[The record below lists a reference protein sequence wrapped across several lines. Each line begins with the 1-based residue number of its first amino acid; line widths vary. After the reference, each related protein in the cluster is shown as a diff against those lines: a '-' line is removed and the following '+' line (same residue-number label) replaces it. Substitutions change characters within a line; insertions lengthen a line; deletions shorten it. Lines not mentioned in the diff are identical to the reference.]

1 MDNSA
6 VRNKW
11 MDREALE
18 NYRHAMRICC
28 MNALHVCS
36 DDALSELCYDLDIS
50 RNGDARAYEHLL
62 GGQCMVITSEPGGG
76 KSYLMWLLLRDY
88 LEDCRNDSDRLP
100 VFLDGRDCGIVWDSI
115 EKGIVRALSGH
126 FPLVTEELVRER
138 LRAGGFVLLVDAVD
152 AQSETGSFL
161 LSELYCLGHDTDSTV
176 IIASRMQC
184 DRRDFHSDFV
194 YYTIDPV
201 SDEQIIRWLERD
213 VALGMIGGDENGQN
227 REKRWMPGRLLEVLR
242 TPLFIRICACCA
254 PHVHFTGEI
263 GMIRLTGMEKYKGGV
278 RIQMLCGFR
287 ALADALEKER
297 NVYDISAQ
305 LSAKPYEV
313 AAAVEKLKNENLAL
327 KQEMTGMKMDILQE
341 KITAL
346 PENEQNI
353 CFFDKH
359 MDKSNMR
366 YAFNLLVEKCSGLC
380 GCFDGDDENGYRY
393 VMGGRDVDVIAAG
406 KAMNEALDGRGGG
419 SKEMFQGSLKAARE
433 QIEKYFANL

>member
-1 MDNSA
+1 MHYSTISGVSDNEKLALFLVLLLNFYVTISPISKIGLFIERKENGMAETRKLYYENGACLQFCATVLSCVPTDGNFA
-6 VRNKW
+6 VTLDATAFYPEGGGQPA
-11 MDREALE
+11 DRGA
-18 NYRHAMRICC
+18 
-28 MNALHVCS
+28 
-36 DDALSELCYDLDIS
+36 
-50 RNGDARAYEHLL
+50 L
-62 GGQCMVITSEPGGG
+62 GGARVLDVHEKDGVVVHTVTAPLRVGEMVQGDVDGRRRLDHSQQQTGEHIVSGLLHEYVRLTNVGFHLGSEAVTMDFDGVITREQ
-76 KSYLMWLLLRDY
+76 LRMI
-88 LEDCRNDSDRLP
+88 EHKANEAVAKNLP
-100 VFLDGRDCGIVWDSI
+100 VKITWPSR
-115 EKGIVRALSGH
+115 
-126 FPLVTEELVRER
+126 EELMEIPYRSKKE
-138 LRAGGFVLLVDAVD
+138 
-152 AQSETGSFL
+152 
-161 LSELYCLGHDTDSTV
+161 
-176 IIASRMQC
+176 
-184 DRRDFHSDFV
+184 
-194 YYTIDPV
+194 IDGP
-201 SDEQIIRWLERD
+201 IRIVE
-213 VALGMIGGDENGQN
+213 I
-227 REKRWMPGRLLEVLR
+227 PGYD
-242 TPLFIRICACCA
+242 ICACCA

-287 ALADALEKER
+287 ALADALEKEH

>member
-1 MDNSA
+1 MAFKGGTD
-6 VRNKW
+6 
-11 MDREALE
+11 
-18 NYRHAMRICC
+18 
-28 MNALHVCS
+28 
-36 DDALSELCYDLDIS
+36 
-50 RNGDARAYEHLL
+50 GD
-62 GGQCMVITSEPGGG
+62 S
-76 KSYLMWLLLRDY
+76 
-88 LEDCRNDSDRLP
+88 LP
-100 VFLDGRDCGIVWDSI
+100 QQEG
-115 EKGIVRALSGH
+115 
-126 FPLVTEELVRER
+126 
-138 LRAGGFVLLVDAVD
+138 
-152 AQSETGSFL
+152 
-161 LSELYCLGHDTDSTV
+161 
-176 IIASRMQC
+176 
-184 DRRDFHSDFV
+184 DRR
-194 YYTIDPV
+194 TIRIV
-201 SDEQIIRWLERD
+201 EI
-213 VALGMIGGDENGQN
+213 
-227 REKRWMPGRLLEVLR
+227 PGYD
-242 TPLFIRICACCA
+242 ICACCA

-433 QIEKYFANL
+433 QIEEYFANL

>member
-1 MDNSA
+1 
-6 VRNKW
+6 
-11 MDREALE
+11 
-18 NYRHAMRICC
+18 
-28 MNALHVCS
+28 
-36 DDALSELCYDLDIS
+36 
-50 RNGDARAYEHLL
+50 
-62 GGQCMVITSEPGGG
+62 
-76 KSYLMWLLLRDY
+76 
-88 LEDCRNDSDRLP
+88 
-100 VFLDGRDCGIVWDSI
+100 
-115 EKGIVRALSGH
+115 
-126 FPLVTEELVRER
+126 
-138 LRAGGFVLLVDAVD
+138 
-152 AQSETGSFL
+152 
-161 LSELYCLGHDTDSTV
+161 
-176 IIASRMQC
+176 
-184 DRRDFHSDFV
+184 
-194 YYTIDPV
+194 
-201 SDEQIIRWLERD
+201 
-213 VALGMIGGDENGQN
+213 
-227 REKRWMPGRLLEVLR
+227 
-242 TPLFIRICACCA
+242 
-254 PHVHFTGEI
+254 
-263 GMIRLTGMEKYKGGV
+263 MIRLTGMEKYKGGV

-433 QIEKYFANL
+433 QIEEYFANL

>member
-1 MDNSA
+1 MKEPLWEGDTVTGCVDWEKRFSDMQQHTGEHIVSGLIHEYFKLNNVGFHLGSEAVTMDF
-6 VRNKW
+6 
-11 MDREALE
+11 D
-18 NYRHAMRICC
+18 
-28 MNALHVCS
+28 
-36 DDALSELCYDLDIS
+36 
-50 RNGDARAYEHLL
+50 G
-62 GGQCMVITSEPGGG
+62 VITREQ
-76 KSYLMWLLLRDY
+76 LRMI
-88 LEDCRNDSDRLP
+88 EHKANEAVAKNLP
-100 VFLDGRDCGIVWDSI
+100 VKITWPSR
-115 EKGIVRALSGH
+115 
-126 FPLVTEELVRER
+126 EELMEIPYRSKKE
-138 LRAGGFVLLVDAVD
+138 
-152 AQSETGSFL
+152 
-161 LSELYCLGHDTDSTV
+161 
-176 IIASRMQC
+176 
-184 DRRDFHSDFV
+184 
-194 YYTIDPV
+194 IDGP
-201 SDEQIIRWLERD
+201 IRIVE
-213 VALGMIGGDENGQN
+213 I
-227 REKRWMPGRLLEVLR
+227 PGYD
-242 TPLFIRICACCA
+242 ICACCA

>member
-6 VRNKW
+6 ARNKW

-36 DDALSELCYDLDIS
+36 DEALSELCYDLDIS

-88 LEDCRNDSDRLP
+88 LEDCRDDSDCLP

-213 VALGMIGGDENGQN
+213 AALRMIGGDERN
-227 REKRWMPGRLLEVLR
+227 RSCEIRRMPGRLLEVLR
-242 TPLFIRICACCA
+242 TPLFIHMYAMTA
-254 PHVHFTGEI
+254 VH
-263 GMIRLTGMEKYKGGV
+263 
-278 RIQMLCGFR
+278 
-287 ALADALEKER
+287 
-297 NVYDISAQ
+297 SAVHSDDWTV
-305 LSAKPYEV
+305 LS
-313 AAAVEKLKNENLAL
+313 NH
-327 KQEMTGMKMDILQE
+327 
-341 KITAL
+341 TAL
-346 PENEQNI
+346 LEAYIDMRMKSMSCSPENRDRIFAVLCE
-353 CFFDKH
+353 
-359 MDKSNMR
+359 
-366 YAFNLLVEKCSGLC
+366 YAADSYVN
-380 GCFDGDDENGYRY
+380 GDSE
-393 VMGGRDVDVIAAG
+393 
-406 KAMNEALDGRGGG
+406 
-419 SKEMFQGSLKAARE
+419 
-433 QIEKYFANL
+433 